1 MISVDYAVHLGCC
14 GAGLGSI
21 EPPSRSES
29 SWGKDFSPVLEGFVQ
44 PLEVLVL
51 GVVVKL
57 SVASLVNSD
66 HEHIV

>member
-1 MISVDYAVHLGCC
+1 MISIDYAVHLDCC

-29 SWGKDFSPVLEGFVQ
+29 SWGKDLSPILEGFLQ

-51 GVVVKL
+51 GCY
-57 SVASLVNSD
+57 
-66 HEHIV
+66 E